1 MAITSLL
8 PATPAFGPGCPWFDL
23 HTRFPPNI
31 DWCEEKLC
39 SLVVTPF
46 NSWTNLAY
54 LFAAILMWAGARR
67 ATEPVLRMFAPA
79 TAVTGLT
86 SFVYHQSLN
95 AFSQLL
101 DFFGMFAFCTLLLM
115 ANLQRMRHWPQGNRG
130 QALYWGSVIGLTGL
144 TAVSLLLGIAV
155 QLYVGVLILLIIG
168 TELVQ
173 RPQSR
178 RYFWASV
185 LAMALA
191 SVLSFL
197 DLTRTICEAANHWLQ
212 LHGLWH
218 LLTAAAIYLAFM
230 HIRLDLRH

>member
-1 MAITSLL
+1 
-8 PATPAFGPGCPWFDL
+8 
-23 HTRFPPNI
+23 
-31 DWCEEKLC
+31 
-39 SLVVTPF
+39 
-46 NSWTNLAY
+46 
-54 LFAAILMWAGARR
+54 
-67 ATEPVLRMFAPA
+67 
-79 TAVTGLT
+79 
-86 SFVYHQSLN
+86 
-95 AFSQLL
+95 
-101 DFFGMFAFCTLLLM
+101 
-115 ANLQRMRHWPQGNRG
+115 
-130 QALYWGSVIGLTGL
+130 
-144 TAVSLLLGIAV
+144 
-155 QLYVGVLILLIIG
+155 
-168 TELVQ
+168 VQ